1 LSVWSFGKGAALAA
15 ALFVSACDSAED
27 RAEQHFR
34 DGMDRLAAGDI
45 DRAVVEFRNVFRL
58 NPNLMEA
65 RLEFARAMRAHGDL
79 PEAYR
84 QYQFIAEQ
92 DPGMAEART
101 ELARMALSAGD
112 WEQAELHGREAI
124 AIDATTD
131 AARAIDATLRYRE
144 AVVAEDGAARRQAA
158 ADIKALIP
166 ALPDDVVLRD
176 AVIDNHIREGELSEA
191 LAELEALLATGVR
204 EPRLL
209 QLRLGLLSQLGDTE
223 GVEAQLV
230 EMLAEAP
237 GDMERLATLVRWH
250 LGQGAPEK
258 AEAVLRDRIDPAAPD
273 PEAQVL
279 LVRFLND
286 VQGGEAARAELDR
299 MIAAADAAG
308 TDAATFRALRAGI
321 DFDAGRQAEA
331 VAEMEGLVAGRE
343 PSEEVN
349 NLKVALAQMLLATGN
364 PVAARQRVEEVLAND
379 PAQVEALK
387 LRAAELI
394 EADQGDA
401 AIAALRIALDRAPN
415 DPDLLSLMAD
425 AHARNGNRDLS
436 LEMLSLA
443 VEASQN
449 APEESL
455 RYVAALLSADRLD
468 GAESVLLDALRVA
481 PGNIALLSEL
491 GSLYIRQQDWPRFD
505 QVEATLRRQET
516 EPAAAAANRL
526 RLARLAAEQRP
537 DEAIAFLEGMA
548 AEMGDA
554 SATAVPIV
562 QAHFTAGRYDAAL
575 AFLDARLAEQ
585 PDDPTL
591 RYLRAASLAAL
602 GRIDEAKALYRD
614 LTVEAPQAEAVW
626 RALYALTR
634 QTEGP
639 EAAMALLR
647 EALDAAPGAPNLQWA
662 LAGEL
667 EAAGDIDG
675 AIAIYEELYAADTSN
690 VILANNLAS
699 LISAYREDPQSLD
712 RAWTIARRLRGVN
725 VPQLQDTYGWIA
737 LRRGLVDEALEHLR
751 PAALG
756 LPGDPLVQY
765 HLAVALQQA
774 GDAEAAIAQYERALA
789 VAGPADTRA
798 QFDRARAELAALR
811 AAAAAAAAE
820 DNAPATGGGGTQP

>member
-1 LSVWSFGKGAALAA
+1 MSVLSFGKCAVLAA
-15 ALFVSACDSAED
+15 ALLLAACDSAED

-45 DRAVVEFRNVFRL
+45 ERAVVEFRNVFRL
-58 NPNLMEA
+58 NPNLLEA

-84 QYQFIAEQ
+84 QYLFIVEQ
-92 DPGMAEART
+92 NPAMAEARV

-131 AARAIDATLRYRE
+131 AARAIDASLRYRA
-144 AVVAEDGAARRQAA
+144 AVVAEDAPARRQAA
-158 ADIKALIP
+158 ADARALI
-166 ALPDDVVLRD
+166 AVLPDDLVLRD

-191 LAELEALLATGVR
+191 LAELDAAMAAGFD
-204 EPRLL
+204 EPRLV
-209 QLRLGLLSQLGDTE
+209 QLRLGLLSQLGDTA
-223 GVEAQLV
+223 GVEAQLIA
-230 EMLAEAP
+230 MLAADP
-237 GDMERLATLVRWH
+237 ANMELLTTLVRWH
-250 LGQGAPEK
+250 LGQGAPDK

-286 VQGGEAARAELDR
+286 LKGGDAARAELDA
-299 MIAAADAAG
+299 MITAADAAG

-331 VAEMEGLVAGRE
+331 VAEMEALVAGRE
-343 PSEEVN
+343 PSAEVN

-394 EADQGDA
+394 ESDQGDA
-401 AIAALRIALDRAPN
+401 AIAALRQALDRAPN
-415 DPDLLSLMAD
+415 DPQLLTLMAE
-425 AHARNGNRDLS
+425 AHARNGSRDLS

-443 VEASQN
+443 VEASQT

-455 RYVAALLSADRLD
+455 RYAAALLAADRVD
-468 GAESVLLDALRVA
+468 GAESVLVDALRIT
-481 PGNIALLSEL
+481 PGDIGLLTELGNI
-491 GSLYIRQQDWPRFD
+491 YIRQQDWARFD

-516 EPAAAAANRL
+516 DVAVAAANQL

-548 AEMGDA
+548 VEMGDA
-554 SATAVPIV
+554 SVTAVPIV
-562 QAHFTAGRYDAAL
+562 QAHFSAGRYDAAL
-575 AFLDARLAEQ
+575 SFLDTRLAET

-602 GRIDEAKALYRD
+602 DRLDEAKALYRQ
-614 LTVEAPQAEAVW
+614 LTTELPGSEPVW

-647 EALDAAPGAPNLQWA
+647 EAMVAAPEAPNLRWA

-690 VILANNLAS
+690 VIVANNLAS
-699 LISAYREDPQSLD
+699 LISAYREDPESLD

-774 GDAEAAIAQYERALA
+774 GDVPAAIAQYERALS

-798 QFDRARAELAALR
+798 QFERARTELAALR
-811 AAAAAAAAE
+811 AAATAE
-820 DNAPATGGGGTQP
+820 GTDAPPTEGGGTQP

>member
-1 LSVWSFGKGAALAA
+1 VSVLSFGKCAVLAA
-15 ALFVSACDSAED
+15 ALLLAACDSAED

-45 DRAVVEFRNVFRL
+45 ERAVVEFRNVFRL
-58 NPNLMEA
+58 NPNLLEA

-84 QYQFIAEQ
+84 QYLFIVEQ
-92 DPGMAEART
+92 NPAMAEARV

-131 AARAIDATLRYRE
+131 AARAIDASLRYRA
-144 AVVAEDGAARRQAA
+144 AVVAEDAPARRQAA
-158 ADIKALIP
+158 ADARALI
-166 ALPDDVVLRD
+166 AVLPDDLVLRD

-191 LAELEALLATGVR
+191 LAELDAAMAAGFD
-204 EPRLL
+204 EPRLV
-209 QLRLGLLSQLGDTE
+209 QLRLGLLSQLGDTA
-223 GVEAQLV
+223 GVEAQLIA
-230 EMLAEAP
+230 MLAADP
-237 GDMERLATLVRWH
+237 ANMELLTTLVRWH
-250 LGQGAPEK
+250 LGQGAPDK

-286 VQGGEAARAELDR
+286 LKGGDAARAELDA
-299 MIAAADAAG
+299 MITAADAAG

-331 VAEMEGLVAGRE
+331 VAEMEALVAGRE
-343 PSEEVN
+343 PSAEVN

-394 EADQGDA
+394 ESDQGDA
-401 AIAALRIALDRAPN
+401 AIAALRQALDRAPN
-415 DPDLLSLMAD
+415 DPQLLTLMAE
-425 AHARNGNRDLS
+425 AHARNGSRDLS

-443 VEASQN
+443 VEASQT

-455 RYVAALLSADRLD
+455 RYAAALLAADRVD
-468 GAESVLLDALRVA
+468 GAESVLVDALRIT
-481 PGNIALLSEL
+481 PGDIGLLTELGNI
-491 GSLYIRQQDWPRFD
+491 YIRQQDWARFD

-516 EPAAAAANRL
+516 DVAVAAANQL

-548 AEMGDA
+548 VEMGDA
-554 SATAVPIV
+554 SVTAVPIV
-562 QAHFTAGRYDAAL
+562 QAHFSAGRYDAAL
-575 AFLDARLAEQ
+575 SFLDTRLAET

-602 GRIDEAKALYRD
+602 DRLDEAKALYRQ
-614 LTVEAPQAEAVW
+614 LTTELPGSEPVW

-647 EALDAAPGAPNLQWA
+647 EAMVAAPEAPNLRWA

-690 VILANNLAS
+690 VIVANNLAS
-699 LISAYREDPQSLD
+699 LISAYREDPESLD

-774 GDAEAAIAQYERALA
+774 GDVPAAIAQYERALS

-798 QFDRARAELAALR
+798 QFERARTELAALR
-811 AAAAAAAAE
+811 AAATAE
-820 DNAPATGGGGTQP
+820 GTDAPPTEGGGTQP